1 MRKKKCERERVKEKA
16 KRVCERERDN
26 EKAK

>member
-1 MRKKKCERERVKEKA
+1 MRKKKWERERVKEKA